1 MCNST
6 TSRLVRP
13 PVHLILNSLEK
24 FLFFAQGEPSNS
36 SESFRFVRV
45 PLAGVSLLDKID
57 FSSIWGY
64 VFIIDLEKTYCAK
77 VLY

>member
-13 PVHLILNSLEK
+13 PVHLILNSVEK
-24 FLFFAQGEPSNS
+24 FIFFAQGEPSNS
-36 SESFRFVRV
+36 SESFRFVGV

-57 FSSIWGY
+57 FSSLLRLGNNTTSRILRPL
-64 VFIIDLEKTYCAK
+64 V
-77 VLY
+77 

>member
-24 FLFFAQGEPSNS
+24 FIFFAQGEPSNS
-36 SESFRFVRV
+36 SESFRFVGV

-57 FSSIWGY
+57 FSR
-64 VFIIDLEKTYCAK
+64 FEDTQKPL
-77 VLY
+77 